1 MSFLRHGDLFP
12 DGHWDLEPGKNGNPM
27 GVPVV
32 THRYNESVEY
42 SWQVALQ
49 QSLLTLSRP

>member
-1 MSFLRHGDLFP
+1 MSFLRHRDLFP
-12 DGHWDLEPGKNGNPM
+12 DGHWDCNLVQTGTPT
-27 GVPVV
+27 GVPAV

-49 QSLLTLSRP
+49 QSLLPLPRP